1 MRAHLPAKAM
11 LFPTIFSFLLNKAL
25 TVADRV
31 IDSAVD
37 KYAPREAAQ
46 PTWTVDDVVRQ
57 STDQLAEITKA
68 ARDAVIG
75 KIEADKLEELHSR
88 VQNLGFVIRLN
99 MVKEAFGYLL
109 TVKESVDYAEN
120 RLREGKEDWLS
131 AVIIGKT
138 TVVAAL
144 THLQID
150 SASETAALAELCKR
164 ARHELLDQLA
174 QQSFEN
180 RQPIPWDRVYAFL
193 QGGPQVKE
201 LFESSMPQGSSPK
214 SHRNEH
220 GYDANV
226 PEHADEAH
234 VFIPET
240 GSDAKVVCV
249 HVNVGDKLRA
259 DQTVVD
265 CQMGKAVFEVPSPHA
280 GTVTRVHV
288 KVGEAVKPGDLVASV
303 RREVPVAQ
311 SVIAPTGWPFP
322 TSSRP

>member
-11 LFPTIFSFLLNKAL
+11 IFPTIFSFLLNKAL

-57 STDQLAEITKA
+57 STEQLAEITKA
-68 ARDAVIG
+68 SRDAVIG

-99 MVKEAFGYLL
+99 KVNEAFGYLL

-120 RLREGKEDWLS
+120 RLREGKGDWLS

-150 SASETAALAELCKR
+150 SASETAALVELCKR

-180 RQPIPWDRVYAFL
+180 RQSIPWDRVYAFL
-193 QGGPQVKE
+193 QGGSLATD
-201 LFESSMPQGSSPK
+201 LFGSSQSP
-214 SHRNEH
+214 SRALGENNPDDVPSAQGRADESQVFMRETD
-220 GYDANV
+220 YDAEV
-226 PEHADEAH
+226 LR
-234 VFIPET
+234 VYV
-240 GSDAKVVCV
+240 K
-249 HVNVGDKLRA
+249 VGDKVLA
-259 DQTVVD
+259 GQCIVD
-265 CQMGKAVFEVPSPHA
+265 VETRKAVLEIPAPYA
-280 GTVTRVHV
+280 GVVTHVHV
-288 KVGEAVKPGDLVASV
+288 KIGEAIKSAALIASIQ
-303 RREVPVAQ
+303 REAQ
-311 SVIAPTGWPFP
+311 SAKSVIAPTLWPFS

>member
-1 MRAHLPAKAM
+1 MM
-11 LFPTIFSFLLNKAL
+11 FPTIFSFLLNKAL

-37 KYAPREAAQ
+37 KYVQRESSQ

-57 STDQLAEITKA
+57 STEHLGEITIA

-99 MVKEAFGYLL
+99 KVNEAFGYLL

-120 RLREGKEDWLS
+120 RLREGKGDWLS

-144 THLQID
+144 AHLQID

-174 QQSFEN
+174 QQSFAN

-193 QGGPQVKE
+193 QGGSQATE
-201 LFESSMPQGSSPK
+201 LFGSSVQPDN
-214 SHRNEH
+214 SRER
-220 GYDANV
+220 GQSEVSSDPRSQA
-226 PEHADEAH
+226 
-234 VFIPET
+234 
-240 GSDAKVVCV
+240 GSDEFQVFVQDVGSASRVISVLVKP
-249 HVNVGDKLRA
+249 GDKVRR
-259 DQTVVD
+259 DQCIAEVESD
-265 CQMGKAVFEVPSPHA
+265 KASHEVPSPD
-280 GTVTRVHV
+280 GGIVSRVHV
-288 KVGEAVKPGDLVASV
+288 QVGESVKPGALIASIRKDSRQERTV
-303 RREVPVAQ
+303 LA
-311 SVIAPTGWPFP
+311 ATAWPFP
-322 TSSRP
+322 NSSRP